1 MTTTWT
7 SGGVLQS
14 VTTPRNTGEN
24 LADWIARHKAAV
36 VAEGTLHPPD
46 PGTEIKTTWILA
58 AGGRMSLSHTFD
70 GTESWESFFDSHFGK
85 VWDAWGEFPPA
96 GGE

>member
-58 AGGRMSLSHTFD
+58 AGGRMSYANEFD
-70 GTESWESFFDSHFGK
+70 GGENLESFLDAHFEK
-85 VWDAWGEFPPA
+85 VCDVMEEFPPA

>member
-46 PGTEIKTTWILA
+46 PGTEIKTTWMLA
-58 AGGRMSLSHTFD
+58 AGGRMSLAHVWDAF
-70 GTESWESFFDSHFGK
+70 ESLESQLDSHFGK
-85 VWDAWGEFPPA
+85 VWDAWDEFPPV
-96 GGE
+96 GDE